1 MRSKIVDPE
10 VTEEPVKQQVNESLE
25 VLAVEDEV
33 TEEEIQAQQ
42 EEEEHELPKKFQGK
56 SATEIA
62 EAYDNLEKELGRKGQ
77 EIGELRKLTDSY
89 LQSQINQQGQTT
101 TNPAEEVDFYDNP
114 EQAVRQIIDNH
125 PRFREFTEQNQ
136 KQQASMTAQQLEKAH
151 PDFQQVVGDGE
162 FQEWVNGSKIRKR
175 MYKDADSYDFDSA
188 DELLTTWKERQ
199 MISKT
204 KEVNADKKNKR
215 TVAMKAGEGVSRASG
230 ESTAGKKIY
239 RRADLMRLKQTNP
252 RRYDNLADEIYQS
265 YAEGRVK

>member
-1 MRSKIVDPE
+1 MSSKIVDPE
-10 VTEEPVKQQVNESLE
+10 VTEEPVKEEVNESLE
-25 VLAVEDEV
+25 ALAVEEEV
-33 TEEEIQAQQ
+33 KEEEIQAQEQ
-42 EEEEHELPKKFQGK
+42 ELPKKFQGK
-56 SATEIA
+56 SEYEIA
-62 EAYDNLEKELGRKGQ
+62 EAYENLEKELGRKGQ

-101 TNPAEEVDFYDNP
+101 TPAEDVDFYDNP

-125 PRFREFTEQNQ
+125 PRFREFAEQNQ

-151 PDFQQVVGDGE
+151 PDFQKVVGDGE
-162 FQEWVNGSKIRKR
+162 FQEWVNGSKIRQR

-204 KEVNADKKNKR
+204 QEVNADKKSKR
-215 TVAMKAGEGVSRASG
+215 AVAMKTGEGVSRASG

-239 RRADLMRLKQTNP
+239 RRADLIRLKTTDP
-252 RRYDNLADEIYQS
+252 TRYDNLADEIYQA

>member
-1 MRSKIVDPE
+1 MSSKIVDPE
-10 VTEEPVKQQVNESLE
+10 VTEEPVKEEVNESLE
-25 VLAVEDEV
+25 ALAVEDEV
-33 TEEEIQAQQ
+33 KEEEIQAQ
-42 EEEEHELPKKFQGK
+42 EEEHELPKKFQGK

-89 LQSQINQQGQTT
+89 LQSQLSTQTKQTT
-101 TNPAEEVDFYDNP
+101 NTEEVDFYDNP

-125 PRFREFTEQNQ
+125 PRFREFAEQNQ
-136 KQQASMTAQQLEKAH
+136 RQQASLTAQQLEKAH
-151 PDFQQVVGDGE
+151 PDFQEVIGDGE
-162 FQEWVNGSKIRKR
+162 FQEWVNGSKIRQR

-188 DELLTTWKERQ
+188 NELLTTWKERQ

-204 KEVNADKKNKR
+204 KEVNADKRDKR
-215 TVAMKAGEGVSRASG
+215 TVAMKTGEGVTRASG

-239 RRADLMRLKQTNP
+239 RRADLIRLKQTDP
-252 RRYDNLADEIYQS
+252 TRYDNLADEIYQA

>member
-1 MRSKIVDPE
+1 MSSKIVDPE
-10 VTEEPVKQQVNESLE
+10 VTEEPVKEQVNESLE

-33 TEEEIQAQQ
+33 TEEEIQAQEQ
-42 EEEEHELPKKFQGK
+42 EEEHELPKKFQGK

-89 LQSQINQQGQTT
+89 LQSQLSTQTKQTT
-101 TNPAEEVDFYDNP
+101 NTEEVDFYDNP

-125 PRFREFTEQNQ
+125 PRFREFAEQNQ
-136 KQQASMTAQQLEKAH
+136 KQQASLTAQQLEKAH
-151 PDFQQVVGDGE
+151 PDFQEVIGDGE
-162 FQEWVNGSKIRKR
+162 FQEWVNGSKIRQR

-188 DELLTTWKERQ
+188 NELLTTWKERQ

-215 TVAMKAGEGVSRASG
+215 TVAMKTGEGVSRASG

-239 RRADLMRLKQTNP
+239 RRADLIRLKQTDP
-252 RRYDNLADEIYQS
+252 SRYDNLADEIYQA

>member
-1 MRSKIVDPE
+1 MSSKIVDPE
-10 VTEEPVKQQVNESLE
+10 VTEEPVKEQVNESLE

-42 EEEEHELPKKFQGK
+42 EEEHELPKKFQGK

-89 LQSQINQQGQTT
+89 LQSQLSTQTKQTT
-101 TNPAEEVDFYDNP
+101 TTEEVDFYDNP

-125 PRFREFTEQNQ
+125 PRFREFAEQNQ
-136 KQQASMTAQQLEKAH
+136 KQQASLTAQQLEKAH
-151 PDFQQVVGDGE
+151 PDFQEVIGDGE
-162 FQEWVNGSKIRKR
+162 FQEWVNGSKIRQR

-188 DELLTTWKERQ
+188 NELLTTWKERQ

-204 KEVNADKKNKR
+204 QEVNADKKSKR
-215 TVAMKAGEGVSRASG
+215 AVAMKTGEGVSRASG

-239 RRADLMRLKQTNP
+239 RRADLIRLKTTDP
-252 RRYDNLADEIYQS
+252 TRYDNLADEIYQA

>member
-1 MRSKIVDPE
+1 MSSKIVDPE
-10 VTEEPVKQQVNESLE
+10 VKEEETVKEQVDESLE
-25 VLAVEDEV
+25 ALAVEEEV
-33 TEEEIQAQQ
+33 KEEEIQAQEQ
-42 EEEEHELPKKFQGK
+42 ELPKKFQGK
-56 SATEIA
+56 SEYEIA
-62 EAYDNLEKELGRKGQ
+62 EAYENLEKELGRKGQ

-101 TNPAEEVDFYDNP
+101 TPAEEVDFYDNP

-125 PRFREFTEQNQ
+125 PRFREFAEQNQ

-151 PDFQQVVGDGE
+151 PDFQKVVGDGE
-162 FQEWVNGSKIRKR
+162 FQEWVNGSKIRQR

-188 DELLTTWKERQ
+188 NELLTTWKERQ

-204 KEVNADKKNKR
+204 QEVNADKKSKR
-215 TVAMKAGEGVSRASG
+215 AVAMKTGEGVSRASG

-239 RRADLMRLKQTNP
+239 RRADLIRLKTTDP
-252 RRYDNLADEIYQS
+252 TRYDNLADEIYQA